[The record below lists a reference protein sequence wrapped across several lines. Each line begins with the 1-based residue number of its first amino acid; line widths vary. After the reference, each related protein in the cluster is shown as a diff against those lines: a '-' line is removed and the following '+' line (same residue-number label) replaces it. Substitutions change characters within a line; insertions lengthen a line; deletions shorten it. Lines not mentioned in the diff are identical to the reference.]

1 MAIEIYRRQ
10 VGPAVPQV
18 PGGPRLQDAP
28 LAAAVGKKNAP
39 DTGLD
44 EFLTGALR
52 LGRQQLNLVR
62 MRDVAAASN
71 EFHSRLGEFKS
82 EYMQNKKGKDALTAE
97 TDFQNYAEGLMD
109 EIQAR
114 DNYDYATRSY
124 IARYTAPAA
133 ISFVDAGRAYGRQQ
147 RDAYDKTLQ
156 DGAIATLNQFVAENA
171 GNDNLIAAQ
180 VAATKEQLMA
190 MNPGMDMTATN
201 AKIDQSVV
209 GNRIGTYLANGDI
222 GSARNLFHRDMRLL
236 GDKAD
241 EYASRIRSAE
251 LQAINM
257 AYTQERRAELRAQK
271 QSRLAKNEI
280 GRQIIDLLRSGDSE
294 GAEQLLENH
303 KGLFDYGEYGN
314 IRDSLDPQHAA
325 TKDDLGALNDI
336 YTAQLNGQDANEL
349 AQSAYLNG
357 QITKST
363 FEDLVSNPLKQA
375 DADAV
380 AMLSAATGG
389 DNPDPNAG
397 KSRGMMLS
405 EYRSWVEQNPKATA
419 SERREAAQKIV
430 DRYSFYD
437 TNNNLATA
445 DLPAG
450 LTRYEVVHAKDLSK
464 IDEVGKKLVEDF
476 KAGRITKEE
485 ADKQAERIQ
494 KIRNLVQVKL
504 TMQTSSKEVN

>member
-1 MAIEIYRRQ
+1 MGIQLYQRQ

-18 PGGPRLQDAP
+18 PGGPRLQDAA
-28 LAAAVGKKNAP
+28 LTAAVGKKNAP

-44 EFLTGALR
+44 ELLTGALR

-71 EFHSRLGEFKS
+71 EFHTRLGEFKS
-82 EYMQNKKGKDALTAE
+82 EYMQNKKGKDALNAE

-114 DNYDYATRSY
+114 DSYDYATRSY

-133 ISFVDAGRAYGRQQ
+133 ISFIDSGRAYGRQQ

-209 GNRIGTYLANGDI
+209 GNRIGAYLAKGDT
-222 GSARNLFHRDMRLL
+222 GSARNLFNRDIRLL

-241 EYASRIRSAE
+241 EYASRIRNAE
-251 LQAINM
+251 LQAINL

-271 QSRLAKNEI
+271 QLKMAKNEI
-280 GRQIIDLLRSGDSE
+280 GRQVIELRHAGNFDDAAQLLR
-294 GAEQLLENH
+294 NH
-303 KGLFDYGEYGN
+303 SGLFDYGEYN
-314 IRDSLDPQHAA
+314 SMLESVDPQYAS
-325 TKDDLGALNDI
+325 TKDDLGTLRQI
-336 YTAQLNGQDANEL
+336 EEAQLRGEDTGEMIN
-349 AQSAYLNG
+349 SAYLNG
-357 QITKST
+357 RITEST
-363 FEDLVSNPLKQA
+363 FDSLTKNPLKQA

-380 AMLSAATGG
+380 AMLNAATGG
-389 DNPDPNAG
+389 ENPDPLKG
-397 KSRGMMLS
+397 ITRGRMLA
-405 EYRSWVEQNPKATA
+405 EYRDWVEKNPKSTA
-419 SERREAAQKIV
+419 RDRRLAAQMIT
-430 DRYSFYD
+430 DRYGLID
-437 TNNNLATA
+437 TNRNLATIIVPRGTSRTA
-445 DLPAG
+445 LI
-450 LTRYEVVHAKDLSK
+450 EAKDTNFLMNLGSQLRK
-464 IDEVGKKLVEDF
+464 DF
-476 KAGRITKEE
+476 KEGKISEDEYKSEGALIMRCITLINTKN
-485 ADKQAERIQ
+485 AMSKAQ
-494 KIRNLVQVKL
+494 
-504 TMQTSSKEVN
+504 KEVD